1 MVAGAENYFL
11 AGFGN
16 LSLTPK
22 INNLEV
28 EGGGRKTAESIH
40 HSDEYQKRDRIG
52 QTRRSF

>member
-1 MVAGAENYFL
+1 MVAVGENDFL

-28 EGGGRKTAESIH
+28 EGGGRKTAESIY
-40 HSDEYQKRDRIG
+40 HSDEYQKRARIG
-52 QTRRSF
+52 QARRLF